1 MPCLQAFAAQLG
13 EVEALHLGGAVDL
26 PRRLVGMMPISAW
39 VAAKARSTSSHLRT
53 WLVSEKIAANAGDE

>member
-1 MPCLQAFAAQLG
+1 LH
-13 EVEALHLGGAVDL
+13 EVERSTWAA
-26 PRRLVGMMPISAW
+26 RSISRAASWGMMPISPW